1 MKSSQKVVVL
11 HVWMA
16 SMIRQEISSLVFVC
30 FGSAT
35 LLTVTFAVRLTPV
48 SLCVCVNMLIPHCL
62 RRKGGQSLDL
72 TLTKQHLIGCW
83 GGARSCQAVV
93 CLRRSW
99 QRGSSYFWAYVRL
112 RERSKTRK
120 GGDFPEE
127 WEQKGFPALIGT
139 MYVQLAKMN

>member
-16 SMIRQEISSLVFVC
+16 SVNRQEISSLVFVC

-62 RRKGGQSLDL
+62 RRKAGQSLDL
-72 TLTKQHLIGCW
+72 TLTKQSAFDWLLRWGEVVSGCCV
-83 GGARSCQAVV
+83 SQA
-93 CLRRSW
+93 
-99 QRGSSYFWAYVRL
+99 
-112 RERSKTRK
+112 
-120 GGDFPEE
+120 
-127 WEQKGFPALIGT
+127 
-139 MYVQLAKMN
+139 QLAKGLQLFLGIRKA